1 MRIGTKYMKK
11 IKLDK
16 KDIFCIG
23 FLIISFILFVLIIC
37 RFKFYYG
44 STLDWESQH
53 SVIPDYFRI
62 LFYKTHDL
70 FPDFA
75 FNLGNGQNIYNFA
88 YYGFLSPITL
98 ISYLF
103 PHVSM
108 IDYLIIAN
116 IACVILSTILFYIW
130 LRKNHRAEHLPA
142 FLASMCFM
150 FATSL
155 SFHSHRH
162 VMFVNYMPFLILGLF
177 GVDKKLHE
185 GKSWLLSL
193 SVFAMIMTSYYYSVG
208 GIVTLVLYGIYVWIA
223 KTDRISLKKFFKEG
237 ISFLVPIF
245 IGIFMAAIIL
255 LPTLQVIISSR
266 GETFNT
272 ITWQDLFIPSINI
285 SYILYETYGIGLTA
299 ICIVSIVFLLF
310 KKRENLYLGLV
321 LSSLIIFPFFNY
333 LLNAT
338 MYIDAKAF
346 IPMLP
351 IAVFA
356 IYIFIKDAISHKV
369 PWKKVAVITALIT
382 LMVIFKGEYVQFYII
397 DLSILTIF
405 LCGYSKFKKNWLLV
419 APIILMPLIASISLS
434 LNDELVKYEKTQNL
448 KAEFKEVLSSITS
461 NDKSKYRISN
471 AKTILRD
478 VNNLYGNIDYNT
490 STIYSSTY
498 NLDYN
503 KFYYDVINNP
513 IQNRNRVITSPTANL
528 LFLMYSGN
536 KYLIDN
542 KADYYGYHLFKTVAG
557 NKIQI
562 NEDVL
567 PLMYVQ
573 SETMN
578 LDDFEKL
585 GYPEKAVALLKR
597 AIVKDAKTDSYSPV
611 VQKFDFEESA
621 ISLGNTQIIK
631 EDKIYIV
638 NADKKTKISYN
649 LPEEYYDKIVFVRF
663 KVLESASCSEGDTEI
678 HIDSVSNKLTCKS
691 WKYHNQ
697 NYQFDYVLANKNK
710 TSYEIEFWPGEYQI
724 KDIEL
729 YAIDYDDIKNIKE
742 DIDEF
747 IFDESRTSGDKI
759 VGKVE
764 VTRDGY
770 FVSSI
775 PYDEGFKVL
784 IDGKEVK
791 IDKIDTAF
799 LGFKIDKGLHEI
811 EIEYNAPWKKEA
823 SIISLIGLVIF
834 LLNTAREHKRTT
846 H

>member
-1 MRIGTKYMKK
+1 MKK

-16 KDIFCIG
+16 KAALSIAIFIAV
-23 FLIISFILFVLIIC
+23 FVAYVLVVV
-37 RFKFYYG
+37 RFQFYYG

-53 SVIPDYFRI
+53 SVIPDYFRM

-88 YYGFLSPITL
+88 YYGLLSPIVL
-98 ISYLF
+98 FSYLF
-103 PHVSM
+103 PSINM
-108 IDYLIIAN
+108 IDYLVVAN
-116 IACVILSTILFYIW
+116 IASVVVSTVGFYIW
-130 LRKNHRAEHLPA
+130 LRKNHRANHFPA
-142 FLASMCFM
+142 FLASIVFM

-162 VMFVNYMPFLILGLF
+162 VMFVNYMPFMILGLF

-185 GKSWLLSL
+185 GKGWLLSL
-193 SVFAMIMTSYYYSVG
+193 SIFAMIMTSYYYSVG
-208 GIVTLVLYGIYVWIA
+208 GIIALVLYGIYVWIA
-223 KTDRISLKKFFKEG
+223 KTDKISFKKFFKDG
-237 ISFLVPIF
+237 ISFLLPI
-245 IGIFMAAIIL
+245 IVGILMAAIIL
-255 LPTLQVIISSR
+255 LPTFHVILSSR
-266 GETFNT
+266 GETFNS
-272 ITWQDLFIPSINI
+272 ITWKDLFIPKLNI
-285 SYILYETYGIGLTA
+285 SYMLYETYGIGLTA
-299 ICIVSIVFLLF
+299 IAIMAIVYLLF
-310 KKRENLYLGLV
+310 NKRENLYLGIV
-321 LSSLIIFPFFNY
+321 LSLMITFPFVNY

-338 MYIDAKAF
+338 MYVDAKAF

-351 IAVFA
+351 LAVFGV
-356 IYIFIKDAISHKV
+356 YIFINAILSNEV
-369 PWKKVAVITALIT
+369 FWKKMLVVISLVS
-382 LMVIFKGEYVQFYII
+382 VIVVFNGQYVYFYLI
-397 DLSILTIF
+397 DLVILLIF
-405 LCGYSKFKKNWLLV
+405 FAVYTKLKRKWLL
-419 APIILMPLIASISLS
+419 AIPIILIPIAASISAS
-434 LNDELVKYEKTQNL
+434 LNDELVNYEKAKNL
-448 KAEFKEVLSSITS
+448 RAEFKEVLSSITD

-478 VNNLYGNIDYNT
+478 VNNLYNNINYNT

-503 KFYYDVINNP
+503 RFYYDVINNP

-528 LFLMYSGN
+528 LFLMYSSN

-542 KADYYGYHLFKTVAG
+542 NANYFGYELLNTVSG
-557 NKIQI
+557 DKIYK
-562 NEDVL
+562 NENVL
-567 PLMYVQ
+567 PIMYVQ
-573 SETMN
+573 SKAMN

-585 GYPEKAVALLKR
+585 GHPEKAVALLKR
-597 AIVKDAKTDSYSPV
+597 AIVKDAKTDSYSPI

-621 ISLGNTQIIK
+621 ISLGNAQITK
-631 EDKIYIV
+631 KDEIYTV
-638 NADKKTKISYN
+638 NADKKTKILYN

-678 HIDSVSNKLTCKS
+678 HIDGVSNKLTCKS

-729 YAIDYDDIKNIKE
+729 YAIDYDDIKNVKE

-747 IFDESRTSGDKI
+747 IFDESKTSGDKI

-764 VTRDGY
+764 VTKSGY

-784 IDGKEVK
+784 VDGKKVK
-791 IDKIDTAF
+791 LDKIDTAF
-799 LGFKIDKGLHEI
+799 LGFKINEGLHEI
-811 EIEYNAPWKKEA
+811 EIVYNAPWKKEA
-823 SIISLIGLVIF
+823 SIISIIGLVIF
-834 LLNTAREHKRTT
+834 ILNTAREHKRTT